1 LVFRPIFFLFWTF
14 LTCCCPLGNRDVPDD
29 RNYRDQVIHI
39 DYIDEMEVLA
49 AENQAQGSGM
59 FFSMR
64 RQGTIADV
72 VRDTRAQDLNLARS
86 GIYSKKG
93 VTARE
98 KLALALRS

>member
-1 LVFRPIFFLFWTF
+1 
-14 LTCCCPLGNRDVPDD
+14 
-29 RNYRDQVIHI
+29 
-39 DYIDEMEVLA
+39 
-49 AENQAQGSGM
+49 M

-72 VRDTRAQDLNLARS
+72 VRDTRAQDLNFARS